1 MYNYKLKARA
11 RNNAYAL
18 LRQRPRSEF
27 EIRER
32 LRLKGYDREI
42 IDTVVEDLR
51 RLGEID
57 DEKFAMLWM
66 QSRMHSNPVGDVV
79 LKHELKIKGVADPI
93 IEATLSRKAKDYD
106 EYEVAFNMAVEQ
118 FERFKKLD
126 ASASLGIDP
135 ERSRRVDKKKAL
147 KRVYDFLLRRG
158 FKYDTIRK
166 VIEGLGLKGPA
177 AGSKEA
183 GDNSYEDG

>member
-1 MYNYKLKARA
+1 MEPDKIKARA

-32 LRLKGYDREI
+32 LRLKGYGRELVDGVI
-42 IDTVVEDLR
+42 EDLR
-51 RLGEID
+51 RVGEID

-79 LKHELKIKGVADPI
+79 LRHELKTKGVADTI

-106 EYEVAFNMAVEQ
+106 EYEVAFHMAAEQ
-118 FERFKKLD
+118 FERFKKL
-126 ASASLGIDP
+126 
-135 ERSRRVDKKKAL
+135 DKKKAL
-147 KRVYDFLLRRG
+147 KRVYDFLVRRG
-158 FKYDTIRK
+158 FQYDMIRR
-166 VIEGLGLKGPA
+166 VIEGLHENG
-177 AGSKEA
+177 
-183 GDNSYEDG
+183 